1 MTDNTTHRVAADDL
15 RQRTEQIERLIAEK
29 ADAAELIKE
38 AFDAAKG
45 AGYDVKHLRTVI
57 ARRKRN
63 SDDLAEET
71 AIIEMYED
79 ALNGS
84 R

>member
-1 MTDNTTHRVAADDL
+1 MTNTTYRVEGEDL

-45 AGYDVKHLRTVI
+45 AGYDTKHLRTV
-57 ARRKRN
+57 
-63 SDDLAEET
+63 LAEET

-84 R
+84 L